1 MNQLKRALGY
11 LLMLVGPAAMI
22 FMFWQAADKIGL
34 VQSQVSAATGDAAK
48 ELARSTSINTI
59 LQWCIIILVFLPIA
73 CGMVIFARYA
83 IKGEYDH
90 LPSTSADL
98 EN

>member
-11 LLMLVGPAAMI
+11 VLMLVGPVVMI

-34 VQSQVSAATGDAAK
+34 AQAQVAAAAGEAAK
-48 ELARSTSINTI
+48 DLARSTAINTI
-59 LQWCIIILVFLPIA
+59 LQWCIIIAVFLPIA
-73 CGMVIFARYA
+73 CGMVIFAKYA

-90 LPSTSADL
+90 LPFTSADL